1 MSRYG
6 LPIAAVDEVVRRPD
20 TLTRVPRAPAFV
32 EGVMNLRG
40 KVVPVIDQRQRFAS
54 AGSGSRN
61 RRVLIVTIDGLQAGF
76 TVDSISEIISAM
88 PHELTP
94 APELSADGV
103 RVFDRVVRLERDGRM
118 ILLVDPRALLD
129 RAERDLLVVIAD
141 TAQAAAA
148 T

>member
-1 MSRYG
+1 
-6 LPIAAVDEVVRRPD
+6 
-20 TLTRVPRAPAFV
+20 
-32 EGVMNLRG
+32 
-40 KVVPVIDQRQRFAS
+40 
-54 AGSGSRN
+54 
-61 RRVLIVTIDGLQAGF
+61 
-76 TVDSISEIISAM
+76 M